1 VIYLELH
8 PETKNGG
15 ERGNQHTGLFQY
27 PAKLLHLTPIRED
40 PVMNN
45 NRRSHEASSL
55 KTFSNDQ
62 IHHLQ
67 ELVGSLSS
75 HVHDEEK
82 QTEEDRQVVESFVDA
97 SNSKI
102 RAVHGYFHKLRGPVR
117 SLFNHVLQVAKE
129 IPSPVGLN
137 LDAFRTD
144 PLVNALFVCSK
155 DIDQLLK
162 TDPDVDAY
170 LRAHN
175 KYQVPVLYA
184 LLTASKSEKR
194 TLGVGM
200 LGEMPIR
207 DVPQQA
213 INFSSHKIHTPCASS
228 AELSTALKKYLF
240 GRVVAL
246 VKQELTSR
254 MTNQPFK
261 LSDDSY
267 ESRVKS
273 LANPDVYL
281 NTLLEYLEIPANLL
295 SIDRTHFKLSK
306 LGIKLDSD
314 DRQCANE
321 FDIHELTWSGNTQ
334 NVVLQIAYVR

>member
-1 VIYLELH
+1 
-8 PETKNGG
+8 
-15 ERGNQHTGLFQY
+15 
-27 PAKLLHLTPIRED
+27 
-40 PVMNN
+40 MND

-55 KTFSNDQ
+55 RTFFDDQ

-75 HVHDEEK
+75 HIRDEEQ
-82 QTEEDRQVVESFVDA
+82 QTEEDRQIVEIFVDA
-97 SNSKI
+97 SNSKM
-102 RAVHGYFHKLRGPVR
+102 RAVHGYSHKLRGHVR
-117 SLFNHVLQVAKE
+117 ALYNHVLQVAEE
-129 IPSPVGLN
+129 IPPPVDLS
-137 LDAFRTD
+137 LDALKTD
-144 PLVNALFVCSK
+144 PLVNALFVSSK

-162 TDPDVDAY
+162 NDPDVDAY
-170 LRAHN
+170 LRTHN

-184 LLTASKSEKR
+184 LLTASKREKR

-200 LGEMPIR
+200 LGEMLIR

-213 INFSSHKIHTPCASS
+213 INFSSHKLHTPCASS
-228 AELSTALKKYLF
+228 TELSTALKKYLF

-246 VKQELTSR
+246 VKQEMTSR

-261 LSDDSY
+261 SSDDSY
-267 ESRVKS
+267 EARVKS

-281 NTLLEYLEIPANLL
+281 NTLIEYLEIPANLL
-295 SIDRTHFKLSK
+295 SIDKTHFKLSK

-321 FDIHELTWSGNTQ
+321 FDIHELTWSGNIR
-334 NVVLQIAYVR
+334 NVVLQIAHAR